1 MRLFLS
7 CLFFSGVLLMSSC
20 KKESASAAK
29 EPAWLKQDLL
39 AYYPLDGNV
48 KDSSGNGFDGVPT
61 GVLKPVANKN
71 GKPYSALYF
80 NGSEF
85 NANINNTHFNQDF
98 TISMS
103 VQLEAFTSQYAKLIW
118 GNNCIVLEYLRDN
131 NPRVVSFYL
140 YNPSIGGFGNLSGVL
155 NFTDWNH
162 IAITNSNGSSSL
174 FINGTFLNKTLT
186 ARPSLG
192 TGSTNY
198 IKFGGAAADPHQ
210 FKGNMDNIRI
220 YKRALTAEEIK
231 YLSQQ

>member
-1 MRLFLS
+1 
-7 CLFFSGVLLMSSC
+7 MSSC

-98 TISMS
+98 TISIW
-103 VQLEAFTSQYAKLIW
+103 VQLEDFTSQYPRLIW
-118 GNNCIVLEYLRDN
+118 GNDCIVLEFARDA
-131 NPRVVSFYL
+131 NPRVLNFYL
-140 YNPSIGGFGNLSGVL
+140 YHPSAGVFGNLGGVL
-155 NFTDWNH
+155 NFTNWNH
-162 IAITNSNGSSSL
+162 IVITNTNGSSNL
-174 FINGTFLNKTLT
+174 YINGTFLNKSAT
-186 ARPSLG
+186 ARPTIG
-192 TGSTNY
+192 TGQTNFL
-198 IKFGGAAADPHQ
+198 KFGRAAADILN
-210 FKGNMDNIRI
+210 FKGNMDNIRF
-220 YKRALTAEEIK
+220 YKRALTAEEVK
-231 YLSQQ
+231 YLSQN